1 MWSDTQQLL
10 KDQAQIRIQVMFE
23 RVGPD
28 LRRDMFARWLP
39 KGPEIGIAW
48 PITSLT
54 RATTG
59 CGAIV

>member
-39 KGPEIGIAW
+39 KGFQIGIGR

-54 RATTG
+54 RATAS
-59 CGAIV
+59 CGATV